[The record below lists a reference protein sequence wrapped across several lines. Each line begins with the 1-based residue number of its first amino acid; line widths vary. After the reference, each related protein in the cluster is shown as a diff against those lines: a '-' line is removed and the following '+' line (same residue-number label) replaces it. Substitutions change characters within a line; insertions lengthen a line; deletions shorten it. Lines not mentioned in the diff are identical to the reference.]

1 MNVLLVRHVVVVHG
15 TQIPTSTPM
24 WGPNINIR
32 TTNSLVLVP
41 NGNVAAEVH
50 RSEVPANSTTA
61 ESMCELLYDT
71 MTESQN
77 QLF

>member
-15 TQIPTSTPM
+15 TQIPTSISM

-32 TTNSLVLVP
+32 TINSLVLVP
-41 NGNVAAEVH
+41 NGNVAAEVQ
-50 RSEVPANSTTA
+50 RSEAPAGPTTA

-77 QLF
+77 QPF